1 MSDTASD
8 KDLGRQV
15 DVLQRIVASYR
26 ERLAMVEEEL
36 VTANANLRIA
46 QEQIGALSEKK
57 EEAGE

>member
-8 KDLGRQV
+8 KDLDRQLN
-15 DVLQRIVASYR
+15 VLQRIVASYR
-26 ERLAMVEEEL
+26 ERLTKVEEEL

-46 QEQIGALSEKK
+46 QEQIGSLSEK

>member
-8 KDLGRQV
+8 KDLGRQL

-26 ERLAMVEEEL
+26 ERLAVVEEEL

-46 QEQIGALSEKK
+46 QEQIGALSEK

>member
-26 ERLAMVEEEL
+26 ERLATVEEEL

-46 QEQIGALSEKK
+46 QEQIGALSEK
-57 EEAGE
+57 EEAEE

>member
-26 ERLAMVEEEL
+26 ERLAVVEEEL

-46 QEQIGALSEKK
+46 QEQIGALSEK

>member
-26 ERLAMVEEEL
+26 ERLATVEEEL

-46 QEQIGALSEKK
+46 QEQIGALSGK

>member
-46 QEQIGALSEKK
+46 QEQIGALSEK

>member
-46 QEQIGALSEKK
+46 QEQIGALSEK
-57 EEAGE
+57 EGAGE

>member
-46 QEQIGALSEKK
+46 QEQIGALSEK
-57 EEAGE
+57 EEVGE

>member
-26 ERLAMVEEEL
+26 ERLAMVEEDL

-46 QEQIGALSEKK
+46 QEQIGALSEK

>member
-46 QEQIGALSEKK
+46 QEKIGSLSEK

>member
-15 DVLQRIVASYR
+15 GVLQRIVASYR

-46 QEQIGALSEKK
+46 QEQIGALSEK

>member
-26 ERLAMVEEEL
+26 ERLATVEEEV

-46 QEQIGALSEKK
+46 QEQIGALSEKG
-57 EEAGE
+57 EAGE

>member
-8 KDLGRQV
+8 KDLDRQL

-26 ERLAMVEEEL
+26 ERLAVVEEEL

-46 QEQIGALSEKK
+46 QEKIGSLSEK

>member
-8 KDLGRQV
+8 KDIGRQL

-26 ERLAMVEEEL
+26 ERLAKVEEEL
-36 VTANANLRIA
+36 VTASANLRIA
-46 QEQIGALSEKK
+46 QEQIGALSEK

>member
-15 DVLQRIVASYR
+15 EVLQRIVASYR

-46 QEQIGALSEKK
+46 QEQIGALSEK

>member
-15 DVLQRIVASYR
+15 DVLQRIVASNR

-46 QEQIGALSEKK
+46 QEQIGALSEK

>member
-8 KDLGRQV
+8 KDLDRQLN
-15 DVLQRIVASYR
+15 VLQRIVASYR
-26 ERLAMVEEEL
+26 ERLATVEEEL

-46 QEQIGALSEKK
+46 QEQIGALSEK

>member
-8 KDLGRQV
+8 KDLDRQL

-26 ERLAMVEEEL
+26 ERLAVVEEEL

-46 QEQIGALSEKK
+46 QEKIGALSEK

>member
-26 ERLAMVEEEL
+26 ERLATVEDEL

-46 QEQIGALSEKK
+46 QEQIGALSEK

>member
-15 DVLQRIVASYR
+15 DVLQRIVTSYR
-26 ERLAMVEEEL
+26 ERLATVEEEL

-46 QEQIGALSEKK
+46 QEQIGALSEK

>member
-8 KDLGRQV
+8 KDLGRQLE
-15 DVLQRIVASYR
+15 VLQRIVASYR

-46 QEQIGALSEKK
+46 QEQIGALSEK

>member
-8 KDLGRQV
+8 KGLGHQL

-26 ERLAMVEEEL
+26 ERLAKVEEEL

-46 QEQIGALSEKK
+46 QEQIGALSEK

>member
-36 VTANANLRIA
+36 VTASANLRIA
-46 QEQIGALSEKK
+46 QEQIGALSEK

>member
-46 QEQIGALSEKK
+46 QEQIGALSEKG
-57 EEAGE
+57 EAGE

>member
-26 ERLAMVEEEL
+26 ERLATVEEEL

-46 QEQIGALSEKK
+46 QEQIGALSEE

>member
-8 KDLGRQV
+8 KDLDRRL

-46 QEQIGALSEKK
+46 QEKIGSLSEK

>member
-8 KDLGRQV
+8 KDLDRQV
-15 DVLQRIVASYR
+15 DVLQRIVASYH

-46 QEQIGALSEKK
+46 QEQIGALSEK

>member
-46 QEQIGALSEKK
+46 QEQIGALSEK
-57 EEAGE
+57 EEAGK

>member
-26 ERLAMVEEEL
+26 ERLAIVEEEL

-46 QEQIGALSEKK
+46 QEQIGALSEK

>member
-1 MSDTASD
+1 MSDTTSD

-46 QEQIGALSEKK
+46 QEQIGALSEKG
-57 EEAGE
+57 EAGE

>member
-26 ERLAMVEEEL
+26 ERLATVEEEV

-46 QEQIGALSEKK
+46 QEQIGALSEKGEA
-57 EEAGE
+57 EE

>member
-46 QEQIGALSEKK
+46 QEQIGALSEK
-57 EEAGE
+57 EEAEE

>member
-46 QEQIGALSEKK
+46 QEQIGALSET

>member
-26 ERLAMVEEEL
+26 ERLATVEEEL

-46 QEQIGALSEKK
+46 QEQIGALSKK
-57 EEAGE
+57 EEAEE

>member
-26 ERLAMVEEEL
+26 ERLATVEEEV

-46 QEQIGALSEKK
+46 QEQISALSEK

>member
-26 ERLAMVEEEL
+26 ERLATVEEEL

-46 QEQIGALSEKK
+46 QEQIGALSEKG
-57 EEAGE
+57 EAGE

>member
-1 MSDTASD
+1 MSDTTSD

-46 QEQIGALSEKK
+46 QEQIGALSEK
-57 EEAGE
+57 EEAEE

>member
-8 KDLGRQV
+8 KGLGRQV

-26 ERLAMVEEEL
+26 ERLAIVEEEL

-46 QEQIGALSEKK
+46 QEQIAALSEK

>member
-8 KDLGRQV
+8 KDLDRQLN
-15 DVLQRIVASYR
+15 VLQRIVASYR
-26 ERLAMVEEEL
+26 ERLAKVEEEL

-46 QEQIGALSEKK
+46 QEQIGALSEK